1 VSRKPK
7 ADALTS
13 NLTAG
18 REEKHLGFGP
28 EDPGAAKVSWARAIG
43 RHFRPE
49 FINRIDE
56 VVAFRPLDERAIRA
70 ILGPMLEEVRASL
83 KEQYGVALEFDKA
96 AVDFIAREGFSPT
109 LGARE
114 LRRTV
119 ERLVQTPLSA
129 LALSGK
135 LKEHSSWQAVC
146 GTSGLS
152 FTPRAVNSRDRE

>member
-1 VSRKPK
+1 VSCEPQAESGCFDVQPDRRQGREAPGIRTGRPGSRKG
-7 ADALTS
+7 LV
-13 NLTAG
+13 G
-18 REEKHLGFGP
+18 Q
-28 EDPGAAKVSWARAIG
+28 
-43 RHFRPE
+43 
-49 FINRIDE
+49 
-56 VVAFRPLDERAIRA
+56 LDERAIRA